1 MKLYQV
7 YLPDGSEK
15 LRAERE
21 ENENVII
28 ESDTFA
34 GVEELLDK
42 GLHVPNAAK
51 PFLNNLLS
59 GTSPQVLESVTI
71 TDNALVVEASCSH
84 ATKHRGNIL
93 RKYEHV
99 LGYLET
105 ATAQVIRVS
114 ALKNDIPH
122 QEIVAIIGDEEILI
136 YDFTTKQSGL
146 DEDSTYYISRHHP
159 VEFIDEEA

>member
-1 MKLYQV
+1 MKLYKI

-21 ENENVII
+21 ENEIVVI
-28 ESDTFA
+28 ESDTFT

-105 ATAQVIRVS
+105 ATQVIRVS
-114 ALKNDIPH
+114 ALKIDIPY

-136 YDFTTKQSGL
+136 YDFTAKQSGL
-146 DEDSTYYISRHHP
+146 GEDSTYYISRHHP
-159 VEFIDEEA
+159 VEVIDEEA

>member
-21 ENENVII
+21 ENETVIL

-34 GVEELLDK
+34 DVEELLNK
-42 GLHVPNAAK
+42 GLRVPNAAK

-84 ATKHRGNIL
+84 VTKHRGNIL

-105 ATAQVIRVS
+105 AAQVIRVS
-114 ALKNDIPH
+114 ALKNDIPY

-136 YDFTTKQSGL
+136 YDFTAKQSGL
-146 DEDSTYYISRHHP
+146 GEDSTYYISRHHP